1 MTSGRSP
8 VDFSAQ
14 LTREGNAARCF
25 LRVLE
30 SEQAALASGEV
41 EALEN
46 LAAEKSRLAGE
57 LDDLAQSRDRLLA
70 EHGLPAGRKGA
81 EVWADADGSGATRRL
96 WRELLELWTQAQ
108 RANRVNGAL
117 IDARLAHTRQALALL
132 HTHAG
137 RPALYGPDGH
147 ARVSG
152 GGRPLQT
159 A

>member
-1 MTSGRSP
+1 M
-8 VDFSAQ
+8 DFSAQ
-14 LTREGNAARCF
+14 LTREGDAARRF

-30 SEQAALASGEV
+30 SEQAALTSGEA
-41 EALEN
+41 EILEN
-46 LAAEKSRLAGE
+46 LTAEKSQLAGE
-57 LDDLAQSRDRLLA
+57 LDDLAQSRNRLLA
-70 EHGLPAGRKGA
+70 ELGLPAGRKGA
-81 EVWADADGSGATRRL
+81 EVCADADGSGSARRL